1 MQYVKTDILLIRDM
15 KAEDAQI
22 ITEEEIAQGWHQTID
37 KYLTR
42 LEHQRQ
48 GLCIS
53 LIAEYK
59 GNIAGYINIYTRSVE
74 GPYGGRDLPEIVDF
88 GVLEKYRCKGIGT
101 ALMDQAELI
110 AGQYADMVYLG
121 VGLHSGYGNAQ
132 RMYAKRGYIPDGS
145 GVWYG
150 NSVCPPYEQCSND
163 DDLVLYMS
171 KVLRQQ
177 NGENGE
183 KRDTQKRI
191 PSGD

>member
-42 LEHQRQ
+42 LEHQKQ

-121 VGLHSGYGNAQ
+121 AAHVCQKGIYSGRQRSLVRKQ
-132 RMYAKRGYIPDGS
+132 RMP
-145 GVWYG
+145 
-150 NSVCPPYEQCSND
+150 SVPA
-163 DDLVLYMS
+163 VL
-171 KVLRQQ
+171 
-177 NGENGE
+177 
-183 KRDTQKRI
+183 
-191 PSGD
+191 